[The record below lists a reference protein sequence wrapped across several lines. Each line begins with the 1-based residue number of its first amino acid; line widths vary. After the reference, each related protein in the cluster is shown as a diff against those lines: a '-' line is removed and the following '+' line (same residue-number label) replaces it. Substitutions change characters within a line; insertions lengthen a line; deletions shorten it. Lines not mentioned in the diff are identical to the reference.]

1 MEEKTFELI
10 EKMYSEMQKGF
21 SAIRSEMAEGFTE
34 VRREMTEGF
43 TEVRHEMDEGLS
55 GVRQSIVLLEN
66 KVDVNLK
73 ALYDGYQQNT
83 ESINRIEKKID
94 ILDEKVDRHDLE
106 IRVIKNTRSY

>member
-43 TEVRHEMDEGLS
+43 TEVR
-55 GVRQSIVLLEN
+55 QSIVLLEN

-83 ESINRIEKKID
+83 ESINRIEKK
-94 ILDEKVDRHDLE
+94 
-106 IRVIKNTRSY
+106 

>member
-43 TEVRHEMDEGLS
+43 TE
-55 GVRQSIVLLEN
+55 VRQSIVLLEN

>member
-43 TEVRHEMDEGLS
+43 TEVR
-55 GVRQSIVLLEN
+55 QSIVLLEN

-94 ILDEKVDRHDLE
+94 KLDEKVDRHDLE

>member
-34 VRREMTEGF
+34 VRREMTEGL
-43 TEVRHEMDEGLS
+43 TE
-55 GVRQSIVLLEN
+55 VRQSIVLLEN

>member
-21 SAIRSEMAEGFTE
+21 SAIRSEMAEGFSE

-43 TEVRHEMDEGLS
+43 TE
-55 GVRQSIVLLEN
+55 VRQSIVLLEN

-106 IRVIKNTRSY
+106 IRVIKNSRSY

>member
-34 VRREMTEGF
+34 
-43 TEVRHEMDEGLS
+43 
-55 GVRQSIVLLEN
+55 VRQSIVLLEN